1 MYIKVCQPHCSNNF
15 FANIYNFVHYKSSTA
30 LKLQFS
36 FKSAINTFFRTKD
49 IITNTITIM
58 ILILSWPR
66 TTSTSYQNIVN
77 DLFAINSCYFTI
89 QFKLFIG
96 KNGRWTTELWIMSR
110 KWLVFFKVSNNGC
123 KVMPLRCG
131 KFYDSCFIES
141 R

>member
-1 MYIKVCQPHCSNNF
+1 M
-15 FANIYNFVHYKSSTA
+15 HYKSSTA

-66 TTSTSYQNIVN
+66 TTSYQNIVN
-77 DLFAINSCYFTI
+77 DLFAINSCYFTL

-96 KNGRWTTELWIMSR
+96 KNEKMDDEL
-110 KWLVFFKVSNNGC
+110 LNC
-123 KVMPLRCG
+123 
-131 KFYDSCFIES
+131 E
-141 R
+141 

>member
-1 MYIKVCQPHCSNNF
+1 M
-15 FANIYNFVHYKSSTA
+15 HYKSSTA

-49 IITNTITIM
+49 IITNAITIM

-66 TTSTSYQNIVN
+66 KGDNNTSYQNIVN

-96 KNGRWTTELWIMSR
+96 KNGR
-110 KWLVFFKVSNNGC
+110 
-123 KVMPLRCG
+123 
-131 KFYDSCFIES
+131 
-141 R
+141 